1 MLFFEFLYV
10 SPMYLSFTVN
20 RIANNGFKPFEMLFK
35 ASRCDDLDLLKSF
48 TGEFSTVLKD
58 MVRSDMQVYRHV
70 HVLWPH
76 DLNYI
81 LLSLIFVFFSSFHFF
96 KLIIIP

>member
-1 MLFFEFLYV
+1 
-10 SPMYLSFTVN
+10 MYLLCTVN

-58 MVRSDMQVYRHV
+58 MVRSDTYTYTVATFNFYHV
-70 HVLWPH
+70 NSHCI
-76 DLNYI
+76 LNNN
-81 LLSLIFVFFSSFHFF
+81 HN
-96 KLIIIP
+96 PTGP

>member
-1 MLFFEFLYV
+1 MP
-10 SPMYLSFTVN
+10 PMYLSFTVN
-20 RIANNGFKPFEMLFK
+20 RVANNGFKPFEMLFK
-35 ASRCDDLDLLKSF
+35 ASRCEDLDLLKSF

-58 MVRSDMQVYRHV
+58 MVRSDSEVYR

-81 LLSLIFVFFSSFHFF
+81 LVSLIVFFFF
-96 KLIIIP
+96 K

>member
-1 MLFFEFLYV
+1 M
-10 SPMYLSFTVN
+10 SPIYLSFTVN
-20 RIANNGFKPFEMLFK
+20 RVANNGFKPFEMLFK
-35 ASRCDDLDLLKSF
+35 ASRCEDLDLLKSF

-58 MVRSDMQVYRHV
+58 MVRSEVYR

-81 LLSLIFVFFSSFHFF
+81 LLFHCFFFF
-96 KLIIIP
+96 LIIIIP